1 MFRLPPLPYPHDALA
16 PTISETTMRTHHG
29 KHHAKYIETT
39 NSLLAS
45 RGEAPSSLEEAVRG
59 AAKAGDRALFNN
71 AGQAWN
77 HAFFWCCMTPGQGRP
92 QGSLLQAIEKDFG
105 DLDKLKGSFVREGT
119 GHFGSGWVWLMAD
132 GAALSIITTHDGD
145 GALNHPG
152 VPLLVCDLWEH
163 AYYLDHKNDRAGFL
177 SAWWDNLVD
186 WFFVAAQYDAA
197 RGRRPAWTFADSCG
211 ALAAAAES

>member
-1 MFRLPPLPYPHDALA
+1 MFQLPSLSYGYDALA
-16 PTISETTMRTHHG
+16 PVISETTLRTHHA
-29 KHHAKYIETT
+29 KHHAKYIDTT

-45 RGEAPSSLEEAVRG
+45 GGGDSRSLEAVVRDAAGSGEA
-59 AAKAGDRALFNN
+59 ALFNN

-77 HAFFWCCMTPGQGRP
+77 HAFFWCCMAPGRP
-92 QGSLLQAIEKDFG
+92 APTGALLSAIEKCFG
-105 DLDKLKGSFVREGT
+105 GLEKLKASFVREGV

-145 GALNHPG
+145 SALNHPG

-177 SAWWDNLVD
+177 SAWWDSLVD
-186 WFFVAAQYDAA
+186 WFFVARQYDAA
-197 RGRRPAWTFADSCG
+197 RGRHQAWTFADTCG
-211 ALAAAAES
+211 ALADA